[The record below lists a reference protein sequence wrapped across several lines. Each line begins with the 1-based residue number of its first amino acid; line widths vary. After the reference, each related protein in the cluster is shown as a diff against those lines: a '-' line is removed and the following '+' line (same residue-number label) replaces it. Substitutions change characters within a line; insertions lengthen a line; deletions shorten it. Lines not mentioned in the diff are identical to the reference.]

1 MTDSF
6 ANHPPSISELRSDKT
21 ECAADWTPRDALI
34 STLRRIDSGELKV
47 EALVIAMRRAPEV
60 GAERGQLSYAVA
72 SPDHFITVG
81 LLHATLF
88 CLQHAQD
95 S

>member
-6 ANHPPSISELRSDKT
+6 ANHPPSIGELRSDKT

-34 STLRRIDSGELKV
+34 NTLRQIDSGELEL
-47 EALVIAMRRAPEV
+47 EAIVIAMLRAPEPDSKQ
-60 GAERGQLSYAVA
+60 GKLSYTLS
-72 SPDHFITVG
+72 SPDHFIATG

-88 CLQHAQD
+88 ALEHAQEP
-95 S
+95 